1 MNPGRTLLVEIL
13 EEVKKVLLTD
23 WNDIN
28 FVIGTNPEEMI
39 EVKFDTDVEDT
50 EKGLQIYMNNMIS
63 SHSVMRKY
71 GLRRVPHFW
80 GFRDKDHIYYMLA
93 PPWVKLLVNDVVNF

>member
-1 MNPGRTLLVEIL
+1 MIEIL

-39 EVKFDTDVEDT
+39 EVKFETEVEDT
-50 EKGLQIYMNNMIS
+50 EKGL
-63 SHSVMRKY
+63 
-71 GLRRVPHFW
+71 
-80 GFRDKDHIYYMLA
+80 
-93 PPWVKLLVNDVVNF
+93 

>member
-1 MNPGRTLLVEIL
+1 LNEEDPYEAAKDEVLRYKWIEESQRVHGDFKPAYNLKSIMNPGRTLLVEIL

-50 EKGLQIYMNNMIS
+50 EKGL
-63 SHSVMRKY
+63 
-71 GLRRVPHFW
+71 
-80 GFRDKDHIYYMLA
+80 
-93 PPWVKLLVNDVVNF
+93 

>member
-1 MNPGRTLLVEIL
+1 MAGRTQLIEIL

-39 EVKFDTDVEDT
+39 EIKFETQVEDT
-50 EKGLQIYMNNMIS
+50 ERGLGIYMNNLIS
-63 SHSVMRKY
+63 ASSVMRKY
-71 GLRRVPHFW
+71 GL
-80 GFRDKDHIYYMLA
+80 
-93 PPWVKLLVNDVVNF
+93 